1 MFTCNT
7 DDKVAFYVG
16 NLLLGSVNKIQAL
29 VTPLDLVSTS
39 SAVGTNNPTVT
50 NIVRFL
56 MSISSTLP
64 DSGKLTIDKT
74 VFDAIAAKAQTIDFA
89 SATTTLGDLI
99 AAVKSGAT
107 IYTDAQAKAH
117 LEKSVNALFAGDY
130 SGSFGGS
137 ASGTWS
143 ITISATGV
151 VTGTAT
157 DSGAITGNMIASS
170 GTASNYAFT
179 GTSGDVTWTGTLNLL
194 TKQFSGTW
202 NGGGGFIGTFTGKA
216 AAASTGALTPTSGA
230 PGTSIIIDGTNLSTF
245 TKVLFTGSA
254 PSFPFV
260 EVAPTTQSATRITA
274 TVPAT
279 LAAGSYTVT
288 VTRPGEEVTVGT
300 FSVSGTSGGGGGGVT
315 TCISA
320 HYSVPVHAPTASE
333 LAAYAKTYLGN
344 VGNFGPNIGDA
355 FVSTGNA
362 SFVLD
367 AAGGL
372 TYNGATKLVTSMCL
386 ENTPTTGAPLYI
398 EMQSSDHVDFFTDGG
413 FTGVLTNGASFNVV
427 RGGSC
432 TTTCGTGTGTGTGT
446 TTPTV
451 TSFAPNTGAVGTS
464 VSITGTNLGRLTPA
478 PLVKFGTT
486 NAGGPYSNVTAT
498 NVTFTVPAGL
508 AAGNYS
514 LTVSNFDGSNSVAAG
529 TFTVTAAPVTSTAT
543 GMTAAPAANG
553 LTSFPNAVPAVRIS
567 GTDRTLTYK
576 KVSATDD
583 GFDYFDIGH
592 AVVSGGTYLNIDL
605 RVGNAITI
613 NGSPATSFVSHTL
626 FCTLIPAP
634 TPTGTALCSTKG
646 IVFDKTTGSVAMT
659 DTLLTRSVVVNGS
672 FSFTPF

>member
-1 MFTCNT
+1 
-7 DDKVAFYVG
+7 
-16 NLLLGSVNKIQAL
+16 
-29 VTPLDLVSTS
+29 
-39 SAVGTNNPTVT
+39 VGTNNPTVT

-89 SATTTLGDLI
+89 SATTTLNDLI
-99 AAVKSGAT
+99 TSVIPANGKVYDPIEAT
-107 IYTDAQAKAH
+107 AH

-130 SGSFGGS
+130 SGSFSGS
-137 ASGTWS
+137 ASGAWS
-143 ITISATGV
+143 ITIDSAGLVT
-151 VTGTAT
+151 TGTAT
-157 DSGAITGNMIASS
+157 DSGAITGHMTATTGTGSS
-170 GTASNYAFT
+170 YAFA
-179 GTSGDVTWTGTLNLL
+179 GESGGIPWQGTLNLV

-202 NGGGGFIGTFTGKA
+202 DDGAGSKGTFTGKA

-230 PGTSIIIDGTNLSTF
+230 PGTSIIIDGTNLSTV
-245 TKVLFTGSA
+245 TKVLFTG
-254 PSFPFV
+254 PSPSYSFV
-260 EVAPTTQSATRITA
+260 EVAPSTQSATRITVA
-274 TVPAT
+274 VPST
-279 LAAGSYTVT
+279 LETGSYTVT

-315 TCISA
+315 TCTSS
-320 HYSVPVHAPTASE
+320 HYSVSVHAPTATE
-333 LAAYAKTYLGN
+333 LAAYAKTYSGN

-355 FVSTGNA
+355 FVSAGNA

-372 TYNGATKLVTSMCL
+372 TYNGATYQVTSMCL

-398 EMQSSDHVDFFTDGG
+398 EMQSSDHVDFFADGG
-413 FTGVLTNGASFNVV
+413 FTGVLTSGASSNVV

-432 TTTCGTGTGTGTGT
+432 TTTCGTGTGT

-508 AAGNYS
+508 AVGEHAI
-514 LTVSNFDGSNSVAAG
+514 TVSNFDGSGIIAVGTFNVTTAPSGGSTGLTLSPAFNGLSTFANSVPYNNGGTGFVYSQGVGVPNVTVNYLAAVNTG
-529 TFTVTAAPVTSTAT
+529 SENITISVMPDLSGATAYLDQGAGFAASMCILTANAGVSAPVCSAVGIAFDRATGNVSFVNTPMKSIFGSTTTTFT
-543 GMTAAPAANG
+543 
-553 LTSFPNAVPAVRIS
+553 L
-567 GTDRTLTYK
+567 
-576 KVSATDD
+576 
-583 GFDYFDIGH
+583 
-592 AVVSGGTYLNIDL
+592 
-605 RVGNAITI
+605 
-613 NGSPATSFVSHTL
+613 NGS
-626 FCTLIPAP
+626 
-634 TPTGTALCSTKG
+634 
-646 IVFDKTTGSVAMT
+646 
-659 DTLLTRSVVVNGS
+659 LT
-672 FSFTPF
+672 FTPF